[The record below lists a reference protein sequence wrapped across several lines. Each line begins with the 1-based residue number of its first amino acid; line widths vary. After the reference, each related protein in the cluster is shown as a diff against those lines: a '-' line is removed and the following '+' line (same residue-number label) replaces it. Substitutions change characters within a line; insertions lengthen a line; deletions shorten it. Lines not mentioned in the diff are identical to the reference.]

1 LQDLV
6 DGVDIVIG
14 GSYRDYILRSNGT
27 LFTDYDEPI
36 EFNEMGV
43 YAQAQTDMFEGAVKL
58 TGSMRYDKSE
68 FFEGTVTP
76 RIGALLF
83 LSENSNFRVSYQ
95 TGFQNPAAQD
105 QYIGLDITQAVLLGS
120 SPDNIDRFKMD
131 LVGGSGTYHTVT
143 GNHVK
148 NNSFT
153 AASVQAGAPEAAG
166 DLGNVGPQNVRS
178 TELGYRFNGKKT
190 AFDISYYHSEWDNF
204 ISAVSVITPL
214 YGTASDMM
222 GLYAL
227 SQGDFRVFSYD
238 ANTDEIV
245 TTKGVSAGFET
256 TLMNIF
262 DLSSTFSYNEMYF
275 GEASSDYESG
285 FNTPKRR
292 VVVTLGSTKLAENF
306 SFAVTAKYHDSFL
319 WEQSGFFDA
328 VIPANTTFDASMN
341 FDIPSINSKVKV
353 GGTNLGGDEYFAMPG
368 SGSIGSQ
375 FYVGFT
381 INP

>member
-1 LQDLV
+1 
-6 DGVDIVIG
+6 
-14 GSYRDYILRSNGT
+14 
-27 LFTDYDEPI
+27 
-36 EFNEMGV
+36 
-43 YAQAQTDMFEGAVKL
+43 
-58 TGSMRYDKSE
+58 
-68 FFEGTVTP
+68 
-76 RIGALLF
+76 
-83 LSENSNFRVSYQ
+83 
-95 TGFQNPAAQD
+95 
-105 QYIGLDITQAVLLGS
+105 
-120 SPDNIDRFKMD
+120 
-131 LVGGSGTYHTVT
+131 
-143 GNHVK
+143 
-148 NNSFT
+148 
-153 AASVQAGAPEAAG
+153 
-166 DLGNVGPQNVRS
+166 
-178 TELGYRFNGKKT
+178 
-190 AFDISYYHSEWDNF
+190 
-204 ISAVSVITPL
+204 
-214 YGTASDMM
+214 M

-256 TLMNIF
+256 TLMDIF

-319 WEQSGFFDA
+319 WEQAGFFDA

>member
-1 LQDLV
+1 
-6 DGVDIVIG
+6 
-14 GSYRDYILRSNGT
+14 
-27 LFTDYDEPI
+27 
-36 EFNEMGV
+36 
-43 YAQAQTDMFEGAVKL
+43 MFEGAVKL

-105 QYIGLDITQAVLLGS
+105 QYIGLDIGSGVLMGS
-120 SPDNIDRFKMD
+120 SPDNVDRFKMD

-148 NNSFT
+148 NNSFSLS
-153 AASVQAGAPEAAG
+153 SVQAGAPEAAG

-204 ISAVSVITPL
+204 ISAVTVVTPL

-227 SQGDFRVFSYD
+227 SQGDYRFFSYD

-275 GEASSDYESG
+275 GESSSDYESG

-292 VVVTLGSTKLAENF
+292 VVVTLGSSKLAENF

-319 WEQSGFFDA
+319 WEQAGFFDA